1 MGGLLSADSPVQYL
15 KFVHNQ
21 KNPKKYCL
29 DKCISSKLDSNNSI
43 RHPKF
48 LPDFLIK
55 KNKIF
60 DKFTCEIVK
69 KDLLKK
75 RGLPGLPSETLAQ
88 YLLFHYISQT
98 PKRHLLRKW
107 VSWRL
112 APNGKLQHLLFA
124 DIYSKIIFF
133 IWTHWRTQK
142 SQARFFLKK
151 WVPEGLVLKS
161 SIHHLQFVH
170 SF

>member
-1 MGGLLSADSPVQYL
+1 LENFLTGQILRIKKSNLGGLLSADSPVQYL

-98 PKRHLLRKW
+98 PKRHLLRK
-107 VSWRL
+107 
-112 APNGKLQHLLFA
+112 
-124 DIYSKIIFF
+124 
-133 IWTHWRTQK
+133 
-142 SQARFFLKK
+142 
-151 WVPEGLVLKS
+151 
-161 SIHHLQFVH
+161 
-170 SF
+170 